1 MHVSNVL
8 WQQVT
13 KLQRRNLEEES
24 DWLVWK
30 FGPCWTAVVSPG
42 SHPYWEEVHPPPSEA
57 WTSPS
62 FLAEMTGKKMVL
74 CTVCKWRSLEPNYEW
89 TETVWMLFTS
99 PVKWWRAVAT
109 DEFSHYDPF
118 NPWQICCAVNKGAI
132 NANYDEFVML
142 VSLVLAW
149 GPPHLFQKGYQSSD
163 SDYQLLVLGLATCW
177 EFP

>member
-1 MHVSNVL
+1 MFFGSKLLSYKEEIWKKRVTGWFESL
-8 WQQVT
+8 GLAEQLLFLQVHIPIG
-13 KLQRRNLEEES
+13 KRCILHLQRHEHH
-24 DWLVWK
+24 
-30 FGPCWTAVVSPG
+30 
-42 SHPYWEEVHPPPSEA
+42 HP
-57 WTSPS
+57 
-62 FLAEMTGKKMVL
+62 FLQKWQGKKMVL

-149 GPPHLFQKGYQSSD
+149 GPPRLFQKGYQSSD
-163 SDYQLLVLGLATCW
+163 NDYQLLVLGLATCW